1 MSNKQESSTT
11 VAKIP
16 IKNIWLLLLYASDF
30 YQTLGKQQRIQ
41 LENNPEDL
49 IKLVAELYCKAARK
63 RLTRSLSC
71 GYTPHTQILN
81 RVRGKI
87 DILATVRQHLL
98 EKGRIQCQFEVLT
111 IDTPKN
117 RYIHAAAH
125 TLLRLVEDKE
135 LKIQCQKIIS
145 CFNTLKIGQ
154 STHYDFKADYFD
166 RAGTQDRYLLTLCRL
181 IFKLAI
187 PTEQAGV
194 QSAKQIKKT
203 DTWLRRLFEKATI
216 GFARVNL
223 PASSWE
229 ISSGKRL
236 FWQQES
242 ASNHIE
248 DFLPNM
254 QTDLIIEHSACQH
267 RMIIDTKCTSI
278 IRQSS
283 FYNNK
288 KFKSEHIYQLYAY
301 LRSQENTTDAPSCH
315 ATGMLLYPAID
326 ENINEDVIIQ
336 NHIIR
341 FSTINLQEDSRLIR
355 KNLLRLLSQCNC
367 IPTNNE

>member
-1 MSNKQESSTT
+1 MSNKQETSTT

-16 IKNIWLLLLYASDF
+16 IKNIWLLLLYASNL

-49 IKLVAELYCKAARK
+49 IKLVAELYCEAAWE
-63 RLTRSLSC
+63 RLMRSLSC
-71 GYTPHTQILN
+71 GYIQQTQILN

-125 TLLRLVEDKE
+125 TLLPLIEDKK
-135 LKIQCQKIIS
+135 LKIRCQKIIS
-145 CFNTLKIGQ
+145 RFNTLKIGQ
-154 STHYDFKADYFD
+154 STQYDFRADYFD

-181 IFKLAI
+181 IFKMAI

-194 QSAKQIKKT
+194 QSAEQINKT
-203 DTWLRRLFEKATI
+203 DTWLRQLFEKATI

-223 PASSWE
+223 PASRWK
-229 ISSGKRL
+229 ISSGKQL
-236 FWQQES
+236 SWQQES
-242 ASNHIE
+242 ASNHINK
-248 DFLPNM
+248 FLPDM
-254 QTDLIIEHSACQH
+254 QTDLIIEHTACQH

-278 IRQSS
+278 VRQSRS
-283 FYNNK
+283 K
-288 KFKSEHIYQLYAY
+288 KDKFKSEHIYQLYAY

-326 ENINEDVIIQ
+326 ENINEHVIIQ
-336 NHIIR
+336 NHTIR

-367 IPTNNE
+367 IPTNNK

>member
-1 MSNKQESSTT
+1 MSNKQETSTT

-16 IKNIWLLLLYASDF
+16 IKNIWLLLLYASNL

-49 IKLVAELYCKAARK
+49 IKLAAKLYCEATEK
-63 RLTRSLSC
+63 LMRSLSC
-71 GYTPHTQILN
+71 GYIQQTQILN

-125 TLLRLVEDKE
+125 TLLPLIEDKK
-135 LKIQCQKIIS
+135 LKIRCQKIIS
-145 CFNTLKIGQ
+145 RFNTLKIGQ
-154 STHYDFKADYFD
+154 STQYDFRADYFD

-181 IFKLAI
+181 IFKMAI

-194 QSAKQIKKT
+194 QSAEQINKT
-203 DTWLRRLFEKATI
+203 DTWLRQLFEKATI

-223 PASSWE
+223 PASRWK
-229 ISSGKRL
+229 ISSGKQL
-236 FWQQES
+236 SWQQES
-242 ASNHIE
+242 ASNHINK
-248 DFLPNM
+248 FLPDM
-254 QTDLIIEHSACQH
+254 QTDLIIEHTACQH

-278 IRQSS
+278 VRQSRS
-283 FYNNK
+283 K
-288 KFKSEHIYQLYAY
+288 KDKFKSEHIYQLYAY

-326 ENINEDVIIQ
+326 ENINEHVIIQ
-336 NHIIR
+336 NHTIR
-341 FSTINLQEDSRLIR
+341 FSTINLQEDSKLIR

-367 IPTNNE
+367 IPTNNK

>member
-1 MSNKQESSTT
+1 MSNKQETSTT

-16 IKNIWLLLLYASDF
+16 IKNIWLLLLYASNL
-30 YQTLGKQQRIQ
+30 YRSLGKQQRIQ

-49 IKLVAELYCKAARK
+49 IKLAAKLYCDVTEK
-63 RLTRSLSC
+63 LMRSLSC
-71 GYTPHTQILN
+71 GYIQQTQILN

-125 TLLRLVEDKE
+125 TLLRLIEDEK
-135 LKIQCQKIIS
+135 LKIRCQKIIS
-145 CFNTLKIGQ
+145 HFNTLKIGQ
-154 STHYDFKADYFD
+154 STHYDFRADYFD
-166 RAGTQDRYLLTLCRL
+166 RSGTQDRYLLTLCRL
-181 IFKLAI
+181 IFELAI

-194 QSAKQIKKT
+194 QSVEQINKT
-203 DTWLRRLFEKATI
+203 DTWLRQLFEKATI

-223 PASSWE
+223 PASSWK
-229 ISSGKRL
+229 ISSGKQL
-236 FWQQES
+236 SWQQES
-242 ASNHIE
+242 ASNHINK
-248 DFLPNM
+248 FLPDM
-254 QTDLIIEHSACQH
+254 QTDLIIEHTACQH

-278 IRQSS
+278 VRQSRS
-283 FYNNK
+283 K
-288 KFKSEHIYQLYAY
+288 KDKFKSEHIYQLYAY
-301 LRSQENTTDAPSCH
+301 LRSQEKTTDTPSCH

-326 ENINEDVIIQ
+326 ENINEHVIIQ

-341 FSTINLQEDSRLIR
+341 FSTINLQEDSSLIR
-355 KNLLRLLSQCNC
+355 KNLLHLLSQCKC
-367 IPTNNE
+367 KPTNNE

>member
-125 TLLRLVEDKE
+125 TLLRLIEDEK
-135 LKIQCQKIIS
+135 LKIRCQKIIS
-145 CFNTLKIGQ
+145 HFNTLKIGQ
-154 STHYDFKADYFD
+154 STHYDFRADYFD
-166 RAGTQDRYLLTLCRL
+166 RSGTQDRYLLTLCRL
-181 IFKLAI
+181 IFELAI

-194 QSAKQIKKT
+194 QSVEQINKT
-203 DTWLRRLFEKATI
+203 DTWLRQLFEKATI

-223 PASSWE
+223 PASSWK
-229 ISSGKRL
+229 ISSGKQL
-236 FWQQES
+236 SWQQES
-242 ASNHIE
+242 ASNHINK
-248 DFLPNM
+248 FLPDM
-254 QTDLIIEHSACQH
+254 QTDLIIEHTACQH

-278 IRQSS
+278 VRQSRS
-283 FYNNK
+283 K
-288 KFKSEHIYQLYAY
+288 KDKFKSEHIYQLYAY
-301 LRSQENTTDAPSCH
+301 LRSQEKTTDTPSCH

-326 ENINEDVIIQ
+326 ENINEHVIIQ

-341 FSTINLQEDSRLIR
+341 FSTINLQEDSSLIR
-355 KNLLRLLSQCNC
+355 KNLLHLLSQCKC
-367 IPTNNE
+367 KPTNNE

>member
-1 MSNKQESSTT
+1 MSNKQETSTT

-16 IKNIWLLLLYASDF
+16 IKNIWLLLLYASNL

-49 IKLVAELYCKAARK
+49 IKLAAKLYCEATEK
-63 RLTRSLSC
+63 LMRSLSC
-71 GYTPHTQILN
+71 GYIQQTQILN

-125 TLLRLVEDKE
+125 TLLPLIEDEE
-135 LKIQCQKIIS
+135 LKIRCQKIIS
-145 CFNTLKIGQ
+145 RFNTLKIGQ
-154 STHYDFKADYFD
+154 STHYDFRADYFD

-181 IFKLAI
+181 IFKMAI

-194 QSAKQIKKT
+194 QSAEQINKT
-203 DTWLRRLFEKATI
+203 DTWLRQLFEKATI

-223 PASSWE
+223 PASRWK
-229 ISSGKRL
+229 ISSGKQL
-236 FWQQES
+236 SWQQES
-242 ASNHIE
+242 ASNDINK
-248 DFLPNM
+248 FLPDM
-254 QTDLIIEHSACQH
+254 QTDLIIEHTACQH

-278 IRQSS
+278 VRQSRS
-283 FYNNK
+283 K
-288 KFKSEHIYQLYAY
+288 KDKFKSEHIYQLYAY

-326 ENINEDVIIQ
+326 ENINEHVIIQ
-336 NHIIR
+336 NHTIR

-367 IPTNNE
+367 IPTNNK

>member
-1 MSNKQESSTT
+1 MSNKQETSTT

-16 IKNIWLLLLYASDF
+16 IKNIWLLLLYASNL
-30 YQTLGKQQRIQ
+30 YRSLGKQQRIQ

-49 IKLVAELYCKAARK
+49 IKLAAKLYCDVTEK
-63 RLTRSLSC
+63 LMRSLSC
-71 GYTPHTQILN
+71 GYIQQTQILN

-125 TLLRLVEDKE
+125 TLLPLIEDKK
-135 LKIQCQKIIS
+135 LKIRCQKIIS
-145 CFNTLKIGQ
+145 RFNTLKIGQ
-154 STHYDFKADYFD
+154 STQYDFRADYFD

-181 IFKLAI
+181 IFKMAI

-194 QSAKQIKKT
+194 QSAEQINKT
-203 DTWLRRLFEKATI
+203 DTWLRQLFEKATI

-223 PASSWE
+223 PASRWK
-229 ISSGKRL
+229 ISSGKQL
-236 FWQQES
+236 SWQQES
-242 ASNHIE
+242 ASNHINK
-248 DFLPNM
+248 FLPDM
-254 QTDLIIEHSACQH
+254 QTDLIIEHTACQH

-278 IRQSS
+278 VRQSRS
-283 FYNNK
+283 K
-288 KFKSEHIYQLYAY
+288 KDKFKSEHIYQLYAY

-326 ENINEDVIIQ
+326 ENINEHVIIQ
-336 NHIIR
+336 NHTIR

-367 IPTNNE
+367 IPTNNK

>member
-1 MSNKQESSTT
+1 MSNKQETSTT

-16 IKNIWLLLLYASDF
+16 IKNIWLLLLYASNL

-49 IKLVAELYCKAARK
+49 IKLAAKLYCEATEK
-63 RLTRSLSC
+63 LMRSLSC
-71 GYTPHTQILN
+71 GYIQQTQILN

-125 TLLRLVEDKE
+125 TLLPLIEDEK

-145 CFNTLKIGQ
+145 RFNTLKIGQ
-154 STHYDFKADYFD
+154 STHYDFRADYFD

-181 IFKLAI
+181 IFKMAI

-194 QSAKQIKKT
+194 QSAEQINKT
-203 DTWLRRLFEKATI
+203 DTWLRQLFEKATI

-223 PASSWE
+223 PASRWK
-229 ISSGKRL
+229 ISSGKQL
-236 FWQQES
+236 SWQQES
-242 ASNHIE
+242 ASNDINK
-248 DFLPNM
+248 FLPDM
-254 QTDLIIEHSACQH
+254 QTDLIIEHTACQH

-278 IRQSS
+278 VRQSRS
-283 FYNNK
+283 K
-288 KFKSEHIYQLYAY
+288 KDKFKSEHIYQLYAY

-326 ENINEDVIIQ
+326 ENINEHVIIQ
-336 NHIIR
+336 NHTIR

-367 IPTNNE
+367 IPTNNK

>member
-1 MSNKQESSTT
+1 MSNKQETSTT

-16 IKNIWLLLLYASDF
+16 IKNIWLLLLYASDL
-30 YQTLGKQQRIQ
+30 YQTLGKQQRVQ

-49 IKLVAELYCKAARK
+49 IKLAAELYCKATEK
-63 RLTRSLSC
+63 LMRSLSC
-71 GYTPHTQILN
+71 GYIQQTQILN

-125 TLLRLVEDKE
+125 TLLPLIEDEK
-135 LKIQCQKIIS
+135 LKIRCQKIIS
-145 CFNTLKIGQ
+145 HFNTLKIGQ
-154 STHYDFKADYFD
+154 STHYDFRADYFD
-166 RAGTQDRYLLTLCRL
+166 RSGTQDRYLLTLCRL
-181 IFKLAI
+181 IFKMAI

-194 QSAKQIKKT
+194 QSVEQINKT
-203 DTWLRRLFEKATI
+203 DTWLRQLFEKATI

-223 PASSWE
+223 SASSWK
-229 ISSGKRL
+229 ISSGKQL
-236 FWQQES
+236 SWQQES
-242 ASNHIE
+242 ASNHINK
-248 DFLPNM
+248 FLPDM
-254 QTDLIIEHSACQH
+254 QTDLIIEHTACQH

-278 IRQSS
+278 VRQSRS
-283 FYNNK
+283 K
-288 KFKSEHIYQLYAY
+288 KDKFKSEHIYQLYAY
-301 LRSQENTTDAPSCH
+301 LRSQENTADAPSCH

-326 ENINEDVIIQ
+326 ENINEYVIIQ
-336 NHIIR
+336 NHTIR
-341 FSTINLQEDSRLIR
+341 FSTINLQEDSSLIR

-367 IPTNNE
+367 TLTNNE

>member
-1 MSNKQESSTT
+1 MSNKQETSTT

-16 IKNIWLLLLYASDF
+16 IKNIWLLLLYASNL

-49 IKLVAELYCKAARK
+49 IKLAAKLYCEATEK
-63 RLTRSLSC
+63 LMRSLSC
-71 GYTPHTQILN
+71 GYIQQTQILN

-125 TLLRLVEDKE
+125 TLLPLIEDKK
-135 LKIQCQKIIS
+135 LKIRCQKIIS
-145 CFNTLKIGQ
+145 RFNTLKIGQ
-154 STHYDFKADYFD
+154 STQYDFRADYFD

-181 IFKLAI
+181 IFKMAI

-194 QSAKQIKKT
+194 QSAEQINKT
-203 DTWLRRLFEKATI
+203 DTWLRQLFEKATI

-223 PASSWE
+223 PASRWK
-229 ISSGKRL
+229 ISSGKQL
-236 FWQQES
+236 SWQQES
-242 ASNHIE
+242 ASNNINNL
-248 DFLPNM
+248 LPNM
-254 QTDLIIEHSACQH
+254 LTDLIIEHSACQH

-278 IRQSS
+278 VRQSRS
-283 FYNNK
+283 K
-288 KFKSEHIYQLYAY
+288 KDKFKSEHIYQLYAY
-301 LRSQENTTDAPSCH
+301 LRSQEKTTDTPSCH

-326 ENINEDVIIQ
+326 ENINEHVIIQ
-336 NHIIR
+336 NHTIR

-367 IPTNNE
+367 IPTNNK

>member
-1 MSNKQESSTT
+1 MSNKQETSTT

-16 IKNIWLLLLYASDF
+16 IKNIWLLLLYASNL
-30 YQTLGKQQRIQ
+30 YRSLGKQQRIQ

-49 IKLVAELYCKAARK
+49 IKLAAKLYCDVTEK
-63 RLTRSLSC
+63 LMRSLSC
-71 GYTPHTQILN
+71 GYIQQTQILN

-87 DILATVRQHLL
+87 DILATVRKHLL

-125 TLLRLVEDKE
+125 TLLPLIEDEK
-135 LKIQCQKIIS
+135 LKIRCQKIIS
-145 CFNTLKIGQ
+145 HFNTLKIGQ
-154 STHYDFKADYFD
+154 STHYDFRADYFD

-187 PTEQAGV
+187 PIEQTGV
-194 QSAKQIKKT
+194 QSAEQINKT
-203 DTWLRRLFEKATI
+203 DTWLRQLFEKATI

-236 FWQQES
+236 SWQQES
-242 ASNHIE
+242 TSNNINNL
-248 DFLPNM
+248 LPNM
-254 QTDLIIEHSACQH
+254 LTDLIIEHSACQH

-278 IRQSS
+278 VRQSRS
-283 FYNNK
+283 NK
-288 KFKSEHIYQLYAY
+288 NKFKSEHIYQLYAY
-301 LRSQENTTDAPSCH
+301 LRSQEKTTDTPSCH

-326 ENINEDVIIQ
+326 ENINEHVIIQ
-336 NHIIR
+336 NHTIR
-341 FSTINLQEDSRLIR
+341 FSTINLQEDSSLIR

-367 IPTNNE
+367 TLTNNK

>member
-1 MSNKQESSTT
+1 MSNKQETSTT

-16 IKNIWLLLLYASDF
+16 IKNIWLLLLYASGF
-30 YQTLGKQQRIQ
+30 YQTLGKQQRVQ

-49 IKLVAELYCKAARK
+49 IKLTAELYCEAARK
-63 RLTRSLSC
+63 RFMRSLSC
-71 GYTPHTQILN
+71 GYTQQTQILN

-125 TLLRLVEDKE
+125 TLLPLIEDKK
-135 LKIQCQKIIS
+135 LKIRCQKIIS
-145 CFNTLKIGQ
+145 HFNTLKIGQ
-154 STHYDFKADYFD
+154 STHYDFRADYFD
-166 RAGTQDRYLLTLCRL
+166 RTGTQDRYLLTLCRL
-181 IFKLAI
+181 IFKMAI

-194 QSAKQIKKT
+194 QSAEQINKT
-203 DTWLRRLFEKATI
+203 DTWLRQLFEEATI

-223 PASSWE
+223 PASRWK
-229 ISSGKRL
+229 ISSGEKL
-236 FWQQES
+236 FWQQKS
-242 ASNHIE
+242 ASNNINK
-248 DFLPNM
+248 FLPQM
-254 QTDLIIEHSACQH
+254 RTDLIIEHSACQH

-278 IRQSS
+278 VRQSGS
-283 FYNNK
+283 NNSK
-288 KFKSEHIYQLYAY
+288 KFKSAHIYQLYAY
-301 LRSQENTTDAPSCH
+301 LRSQENTADTPSCH

-326 ENINEDVIIQ
+326 ENINEHVIIQ

-341 FSTINLQEDSRLIR
+341 FSTINLQEDSSLIR

>member
-1 MSNKQESSTT
+1 MSNKQETSTT

-16 IKNIWLLLLYASDF
+16 IKNIWLLLLYASNL
-30 YQTLGKQQRIQ
+30 YRSLGKQQRIQ

-49 IKLVAELYCKAARK
+49 IKLAAKLYCDVTEK
-63 RLTRSLSC
+63 LMRSLSC
-71 GYTPHTQILN
+71 GYIQQTQILN

-125 TLLRLVEDKE
+125 TLLRLIEDEK
-135 LKIQCQKIIS
+135 LKIRCQKIIS
-145 CFNTLKIGQ
+145 HFNTLKIGQ
-154 STHYDFKADYFD
+154 STHYDFRADYFD

-181 IFKLAI
+181 IFKMAI

-194 QSAKQIKKT
+194 QSAEQINKT
-203 DTWLRRLFEKATI
+203 DTWLRQLFEKATI

-223 PASSWE
+223 PASRWK
-229 ISSGKRL
+229 ISSGKQL
-236 FWQQES
+236 SWQQES
-242 ASNHIE
+242 ASNNINK
-248 DFLPNM
+248 FLPKM
-254 QTDLIIEHSACQH
+254 RTDLIIEHTACQH

-278 IRQSS
+278 VRQSS
-283 FYNNK
+283 SNNSK
-288 KFKSEHIYQLYAY
+288 KFKSAHIYQLYAY
-301 LRSQENTTDAPSCH
+301 LRSQENTADTPSFH

-326 ENINEDVIIQ
+326 ENINEHVIIQ
-336 NHIIR
+336 NHTIR
-341 FSTINLQEDSRLIR
+341 FSTINLQEDSSLIR
-355 KNLLRLLSQCNC
+355 KNLLHLLSQCNC

>member
-1 MSNKQESSTT
+1 MSNKQETSTT

-16 IKNIWLLLLYASDF
+16 IKNIWLLLLYASDL
-30 YQTLGKQQRIQ
+30 YQTLGKRQRVQ

-49 IKLVAELYCKAARK
+49 IKLAAKLYCEATKK
-63 RLTRSLSC
+63 RFMRSLSC
-71 GYTPHTQILN
+71 GYTQQTQILN

-125 TLLRLVEDKE
+125 TLLRLVKDKK

-145 CFNTLKIGQ
+145 RFNTLKIGQ

-166 RAGTQDRYLLTLCRL
+166 RSGTQDRYLLTLCRL
-181 IFKLAI
+181 IFKMAI

-194 QSAKQIKKT
+194 QSAEQINKT
-203 DTWLRRLFEKATI
+203 DTWLRQLFEKATI

-223 PASSWE
+223 PASRWK
-229 ISSGKRL
+229 ISSGKQL
-236 FWQQES
+236 SWQQES
-242 ASNHIE
+242 ASNNINNL
-248 DFLPNM
+248 LPNM
-254 QTDLIIEHSACQH
+254 LTDLIIEHSACQH

-278 IRQSS
+278 VRQSRS
-283 FYNNK
+283 NK
-288 KFKSEHIYQLYAY
+288 NKFKSEHIYQLYAY
-301 LRSQENTTDAPSCH
+301 LRSQEKTTDTPSCH

-326 ENINEDVIIQ
+326 ENINEHVIIQ
-336 NHIIR
+336 NHTIR

-355 KNLLRLLSQCNC
+355 KNLLHLLSQCNC

>member
-1 MSNKQESSTT
+1 MSNKQKTNTT

-16 IKNIWLLLLYASDF
+16 IKNIWLLLLYASDL
-30 YQTLGKQQRIQ
+30 YRSLGKQQRIQ

-49 IKLVAELYCKAARK
+49 IKLAAELYCKAAWE
-63 RLTRSLSC
+63 RLMRSLSC

-125 TLLRLVEDKE
+125 TLLPLIEDEE

-145 CFNTLKIGQ
+145 RFNTLKIGQ

-166 RAGTQDRYLLTLCRL
+166 RSGTQDRYLLTLCRL

-187 PTEQAGV
+187 PTEQTGM
-194 QSAKQIKKT
+194 QSAEQINKT
-203 DTWLRRLFEKATI
+203 DTWLRQLFEKATI

-278 IRQSS
+278 VRQSRS
-283 FYNNK
+283 NK
-288 KFKSEHIYQLYAY
+288 NKFKSEHIYQLYAY
-301 LRSQENTTDAPSCH
+301 LRSQEKTTDAPSCH

-341 FSTINLQEDSRLIR
+341 FSTINLQEDSSLIR

>member
-1 MSNKQESSTT
+1 MSNKQETSTT
-11 VAKIP
+11 VAIIP

-49 IKLVAELYCKAARK
+49 IKLAAKLYCDVTEK
-63 RLTRSLSC
+63 LMRSLSC
-71 GYTPHTQILN
+71 GYTQQTQILN

-125 TLLRLVEDKE
+125 TLLPLIEDEK
-135 LKIQCQKIIS
+135 LKIRCQKIIS
-145 CFNTLKIGQ
+145 HFNTLKIGQ

-166 RAGTQDRYLLTLCRL
+166 RSGTQDRYLLTLCRL
-181 IFKLAI
+181 IFNMAI

-194 QSAKQIKKT
+194 QSAEQINKT
-203 DTWLRRLFEKATI
+203 DTWLRQLFEEATI

-223 PASSWE
+223 PASRWK
-229 ISSGKRL
+229 ISSGEKL
-236 FWQQES
+236 FWQQKS
-242 ASNHIE
+242 ASNNINK
-248 DFLPNM
+248 FLPQM
-254 QTDLIIEHSACQH
+254 RTDLIIEHSACQH

-278 IRQSS
+278 VRQSGS
-283 FYNNK
+283 NNSK
-288 KFKSEHIYQLYAY
+288 KFKSAHIYQLYAY

-326 ENINEDVIIQ
+326 ENINEHVIIQ
-336 NHIIR
+336 NHTIR
-341 FSTINLQEDSRLIR
+341 FSTINLQEDSSLIR
-355 KNLLRLLSQCNC
+355 KNLLHLLSQCNC

>member
-1 MSNKQESSTT
+1 MSYKQETSTT

-16 IKNIWLLLLYASDF
+16 IKNIWLLLLYASNL
-30 YQTLGKQQRIQ
+30 YRSLGKQQRIQ

-49 IKLVAELYCKAARK
+49 IKLAAELYCKATEK
-63 RLTRSLSC
+63 LMRSLSC
-71 GYTPHTQILN
+71 GYIQQTQILN

-125 TLLRLVEDKE
+125 TLLPLIEDKK
-135 LKIQCQKIIS
+135 LKIRCQKIIS
-145 CFNTLKIGQ
+145 YFNTLKIGQ

-181 IFKLAI
+181 IFKMAI

-194 QSAKQIKKT
+194 QSAEQINKT
-203 DTWLRRLFEKATI
+203 DTWLRQLFEKATI

-223 PASSWE
+223 PASSWK
-229 ISSGKRL
+229 ISSGKQL
-236 FWQQES
+236 SWQQES
-242 ASNHIE
+242 ASNNIE
-248 DFLPNM
+248 DFLPDM
-254 QTDLIIEHSACQH
+254 QTDLIIEHTACQH

-278 IRQSS
+278 VRQSRS
-283 FYNNK
+283 K
-288 KFKSEHIYQLYAY
+288 KDKFKSEHIYQLYVY
-301 LRSQENTTDAPSCH
+301 LRSQENTADTPSYH
-315 ATGMLLYPAID
+315 ASGMLLYPAID
-326 ENINEDVIIQ
+326 ENINEHVIIQ

-341 FSTINLQEDSRLIR
+341 FSTINLQEDSSLIR

-367 IPTNNE
+367 TLTNNE